1 MRLARKKKPRDE
13 GLEEGE
19 EVPDDEPEERL
30 KMPKRRDLYTICRE
44 AGTFGIYYSQT
55 RCSFALNIATLQSIV
70 QCLLAVCSD
79 QVRPEFGLYRYFTRA
94 NVPFFDPSPYLV
106 VRSKSRTFVRVT

>member
-55 RCSFALNIATLQSIV
+55 GCSFALNIATLQSIV
-70 QCLLAVCSD
+70 QCLLSNDVPTKFD
-79 QVRPEFGLYRYFTRA
+79 RNLGYIVMLRA
-94 NVPFFDPSPYLV
+94 RMF
-106 VRSKSRTFVRVT
+106 RSLIPVLIS